1 MRSKTSLVV
10 VILILSACTTMKPD
24 DFINTTPK
32 LDIFD
37 YFSGQTQAWGMF
49 EDRFGNVR
57 RQFNVD
63 IMGKIEN
70 NALVLDEQF
79 HYSDGERDHR
89 TWTIIPTGEDSYSGR
104 AADIIDEA
112 QGRASG
118 NALNWNYEMDLKVG
132 DSSWRVTFDDW
143 MFLQSDGV
151 LINRAKV
158 KKFGIEIGSVTLFFK
173 KT

>member
-1 MRSKTSLVV
+1 
-10 VILILSACTTMKPD
+10 
-24 DFINTTPK
+24 
-32 LDIFD
+32 
-37 YFSGQTQAWGMF
+37 
-49 EDRFGNVR
+49 
-57 RQFNVD
+57 
-63 IMGKIEN
+63 MGKIEN
-70 NALVLDEQF
+70 DVLILDEHF
-79 HYSDGERDHR
+79 HYSDGERDYR
-89 TWTIIPTGEDSYSGR
+89 TWTITPTGENSYSGR
-104 AADIIDEA
+104 AADVIDEA

-118 NALNWNYEMDLKVG
+118 NALNWNYRMDLKVG